1 MRIRVLKYFHI
12 DLAGN
17 IAEMCGTDSVLP
29 FQDERRSVMSNI
41 KLAEKHTEFMIKR
54 GAVAV
59 QAFHWRGL
67 NNDTPIGDMV
77 YLVSDKVVNRQK
89 QKHTK
94 TDIVPIGVTIEYKNQ
109 HFADVYV
116 VRRGIGLMAIVMR
129 IRLKIK
135 SGSLSAFPVFSI
147 RTSNLHWKN

>member
-1 MRIRVLKYFHI
+1 
-12 DLAGN
+12 
-17 IAEMCGTDSVLP
+17 
-29 FQDERRSVMSNI
+29 
-41 KLAEKHTEFMIKR
+41 MIKR

-67 NNDTPIGDMV
+67 NNDMPIGDMV

-116 VRRGIGLMAIVMR
+116 VRRGDWSYGYCYEDKVENKKWFTISIPSVFHPYFKSTLEELRSVCFGEDCIYAHSILAVDTI
-129 IRLKIK
+129 IDRLIELDT
-135 SGSLSAFPVFSI
+135 GCLPVDLNQCSYDGI
-147 RTSNLHWKN
+147 